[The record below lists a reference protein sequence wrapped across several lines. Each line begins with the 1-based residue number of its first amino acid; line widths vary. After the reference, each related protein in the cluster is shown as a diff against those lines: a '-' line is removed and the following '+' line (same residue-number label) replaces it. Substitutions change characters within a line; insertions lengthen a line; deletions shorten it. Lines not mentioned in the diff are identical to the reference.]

1 MNQDQAFPAT
11 QINMNNG
18 QFDSAAIYPGLT
30 KREYFAA
37 IAMQAFVSN
46 PSVDLADDEIVT
58 CAVCLADTL
67 IAELNK

>member
-1 MNQDQAFPAT
+1 VNQDQAFPAT
-11 QINMNNG
+11 QINICDG
-18 QFDSAAIYPGLT
+18 QVNSCVIYPGLT

-46 PSVDLADDEIVT
+46 PSVDLADNEIVT